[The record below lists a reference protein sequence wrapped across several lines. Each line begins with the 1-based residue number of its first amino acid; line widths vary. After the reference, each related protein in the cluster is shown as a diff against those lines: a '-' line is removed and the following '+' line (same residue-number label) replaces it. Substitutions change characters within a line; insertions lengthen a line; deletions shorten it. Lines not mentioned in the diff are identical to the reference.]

1 MFPCEQNIKAQL
13 SYMTG
18 KTKRAMMH
26 ISESLQLSQGYL
38 GSHFGYKLGRSQVS
52 WNYLFFSAPVLAKV
66 QVAQIKGPFST
77 YLNLCKAISL
87 H

>member
-38 GSHFGYKLGRSQVS
+38 GSHFRYKLGRSQVS
-52 WNYLFFSAPVLAKV
+52 WNYLFFFCPSSS
-66 QVAQIKGPFST
+66 QST
-77 YLNLCKAISL
+77 GCTDQGTFLYIFKFMQSN
-87 H
+87 